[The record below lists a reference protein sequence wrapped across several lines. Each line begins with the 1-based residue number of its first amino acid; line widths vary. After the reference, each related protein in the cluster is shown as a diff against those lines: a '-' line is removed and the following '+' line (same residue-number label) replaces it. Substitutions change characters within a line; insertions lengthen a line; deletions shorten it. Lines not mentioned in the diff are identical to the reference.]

1 MGGRDFT
8 GRKATMS
15 IFSRRGTAG
24 ASRHR
29 LLGKALAEN
38 PHSLP
43 LPHNS
48 RAPEDP
54 GTPPP
59 SHPLVTPAKTEAGK
73 QAAHCPSDRCS

>member
-38 PHSLP
+38 PQSLP

-48 RAPEDP
+48 
-54 GTPPP
+54 
-59 SHPLVTPAKTEAGK
+59 
-73 QAAHCPSDRCS
+73 

>member
-54 GTPPP
+54 GTPPSP
-59 SHPLVTPAKTEAGK
+59 SHPSCHTS
-73 QAAHCPSDRCS
+73 QDRGGETGSALPK